1 MNSMNVVFEGN
12 ENTTNHILAFL
23 EKHFEDFRCCRKE
36 YEEALASVEV
46 TFGKECADNLR
57 DAIKARTDEDAIFSQ
72 SLGYQTNLE
81 CFRELH
87 KPFFYETD
95 FEDYLKQE
103 ARESIPARYEQEKK
117 LHSFIESLSDEDKEA
132 YSPIREYA
140 VYLECSVPKLAHFIG
155 FMVANSVLPHTE
167 LGYKPNTVLTVGYRS
182 FLTEWFDVDV
192 NEILE

>member
-46 TFGKECADNLR
+46 TFGKECADNLS

-72 SLGYQTNLE
+72 CLGYQTNLE

-87 KPFFYETD
+87 KPYFYETD

-117 LHSFIESLSDEDKEA
+117 LHSFFESLSDEDKEV

-155 FMVANSVLPHTE
+155 FMVANSILPHAE
-167 LGYKPNTVLTVGYRS
+167 PGYKPNTVLTVGYRN

>member
-1 MNSMNVVFEGN
+1 MNSIDVIFEGN
-12 ENTTNHILAFL
+12 ENITNHILAFL

-167 LGYKPNTVLTVGYRS
+167 LGFKPNTVLTVGYRS
-182 FLTEWFDVDV
+182 FLSEWFDVDV